1 MKSPLHIA
9 AGPRARQHLN
19 HHGLQL
25 ADIRAMLGAS
35 GGPKWLVLNQLDRF
49 LAPRLATDPR
59 VDLDLLGTSIGSWR
73 FACYAQPDPV
83 AAFDRFESAYFDQSY
98 RARPSSAD
106 ISKECEKILDAI
118 LGNQHD
124 AIVSSNRRRLHT
136 IANRCRPAMLDRHGE
151 PGKWP
156 LGASAL
162 MNILGRPHLRHF
174 FERILFA
181 PTDSQLPFQETLFVQ
196 ENVLLDRFNLRA
208 ALMATASIPLLMQ
221 AVHDIPGTTGGT
233 CVDGGIIDY
242 HFDTPLPYDKGVV
255 LYLHFS
261 PRLIP
266 GWFDKLLPWRR
277 PRSASLDNV
286 LLITPSPEFIASL
299 PNGKIPDRH
308 DFVRMD
314 DRQRKAAWRRVLG
327 ESERLASTLA
337 ELLERQQWQDVNP
350 LT

>member
-9 AGPRARQHLN
+9 AGPKARKHLDQ
-19 HHGLQL
+19 HGLQL

-49 LAPRLATDPR
+49 LAPRLAADAA

-73 FACYAQPDPV
+73 FTCYAQPDPL

-98 RARPSSAD
+98 SAKPTSAE
-106 ISKECEKILDAI
+106 ISQECEKILDAI

-124 AIVSSNRRRLHT
+124 AIVNAPTRRLHT

-151 PGKWP
+151 PGKWQ

-162 MNILGRPHLRHF
+162 MNILGRPQLRHF

-181 PTDSQLPFQETLFVQ
+181 PAGSRLPFQETLFAQ
-196 ENVLLDRFNLRA
+196 ENVPLDRSNLRA

-221 AVHDIPGTTGGT
+221 AVHDIPGTSGGA

-242 HFDTPLPYDKGVV
+242 HFDTPLPYDRGLV

-261 PRLIP
+261 PRLVP
-266 GWFDKLLPWRR
+266 GWFDKMLPWRR
-277 PRSASLDNV
+277 PRPLSLDNV
-286 LLITPSPEFIASL
+286 LLVTPSQEFIASL
-299 PNGKIPDRH
+299 PNARIPDRH
-308 DFVRMD
+308 DFVTMD
-314 DRQRKAAWRRVLG
+314 DRQRKAAWHRVLG
-327 ESERLASTLA
+327 ESERLAASLA
-337 ELLERQQWQDVNP
+337 EQLERQQWRDVKP